1 MNIPQRAASP
11 GGLIPRPA
19 SETVIDAEP
28 ISPLAGKRRNIKW
41 GRLCG
46 LWFLLVLLYMLAGS
60 KRVPPEEVPAMVE
73 QTQLLMGIA
82 LLPAIVRIYYRR
94 FFSD

>member
-1 MNIPQRAASP
+1 MSIPQRAALP
-11 GGLIPRPA
+11 GGLPA
-19 SETVIDAEP
+19 AKDTIVVV
-28 ISPLAGKRRNIKW
+28 SPLPVRRHIRW
-41 GRLCG
+41 GWVCG
-46 LWFLLVLLYMLAGS
+46 VWFVLVLLYGMASS

-73 QTQLLMGIA
+73 RTQVLMGIA